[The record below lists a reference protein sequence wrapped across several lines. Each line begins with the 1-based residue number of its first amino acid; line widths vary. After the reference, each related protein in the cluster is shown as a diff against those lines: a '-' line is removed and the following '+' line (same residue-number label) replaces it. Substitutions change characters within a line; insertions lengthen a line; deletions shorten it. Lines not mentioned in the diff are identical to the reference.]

1 MLSTEPAPAVDWS
14 VTPRSAAELTPAAF
28 PNVSELSGVTYQGPA
43 AGGLSRFMAIQDSG
57 GGLTTFDVGF
67 SNDGSLNALAPVSD
81 LTLADS
87 TLDFEGVAYTG
98 SASNSVFAA
107 YEGNTNPADTIPG
120 VAEYSLVD
128 GSRVST
134 VVLPAAWTTN
144 GNAVSNY
151 GFESLTLTGDG
162 SKLWT
167 ANEEG
172 LTIDGPLASATNGTI
187 VRLQELNR
195 SGGAV
200 TAGAQYAYEVDPWH
214 AGGGT
219 PADRSGLV
227 DLVSLPDGTLL
238 ALERSLAFSIP
249 SFDSRI
255 YQIDFAGATDVSQS
269 PFDGGLIGRSYTAVS
284 KTLLWSGAVLPVGIF
299 GENLEGLALGPRLP
313 SGDWT
318 LLGVTDSGTALDYIV
333 SFELTP
339 DCSLS
344 GDYNCSGQVGL
355 NDLNLLLFNWN
366 VDGSMVPGTWLH
378 ESPPA
383 GTLVGLSQL
392 NGVLFNWGNTVSV
405 ATVPEPH
412 TRVVF
417 LYVLLALR
425 VRYGNFL

>member
-1 MLSTEPAPAVDWS
+1 LWILPRSQQLIIARKLVLLTILLGPTMLSTEPAPAVDWS
-14 VTPRSAAELTPAAF
+14 VTPRNAAELTPAAF

-167 ANEEG
+167 ANEEA

-214 AGGGT
+214 AGGGRLQT
-219 PADRSGLV
+219 AVGSLIWYHCPTVRYWLWNDRW
-227 DLVSLPDGTLL
+227 
-238 ALERSLAFSIP
+238 R
-249 SFDSRI
+249 
-255 YQIDFAGATDVSQS
+255 S
-269 PFDGGLIGRSYTAVS
+269 PFHRS
-284 KTLLWSGAVLPVGIF
+284 I
-299 GENLEGLALGPRLP
+299 LG
-313 SGDWT
+313 ST
-318 LLGVTDSGTALDYIV
+318 KSI
-333 SFELTP
+333 
-339 DCSLS
+339 
-344 GDYNCSGQVGL
+344 
-355 NDLNLLLFNWN
+355 
-366 VDGSMVPGTWLH
+366 
-378 ESPPA
+378 
-383 GTLVGLSQL
+383 
-392 NGVLFNWGNTVSV
+392 
-405 ATVPEPH
+405 
-412 TRVVF
+412 
-417 LYVLLALR
+417 LR
-425 VRYGNFL
+425 VLRMSAKVHLTGD